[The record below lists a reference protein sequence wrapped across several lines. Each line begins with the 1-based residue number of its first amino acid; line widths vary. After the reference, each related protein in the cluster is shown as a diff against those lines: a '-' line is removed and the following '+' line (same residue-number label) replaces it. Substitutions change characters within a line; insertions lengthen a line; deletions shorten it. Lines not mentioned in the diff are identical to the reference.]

1 MSQTKRWIEEQREQG
16 IDVLQPDTLNE
27 PEYCNYSGLPSMA
40 AYQIDQDET
49 ETRNYTETA

>member
-1 MSQTKRWIEEQREQG
+1 MSQTKRWIEEQQEQG
-16 IDVLQPDTLNE
+16 IDVLQTNTLNE